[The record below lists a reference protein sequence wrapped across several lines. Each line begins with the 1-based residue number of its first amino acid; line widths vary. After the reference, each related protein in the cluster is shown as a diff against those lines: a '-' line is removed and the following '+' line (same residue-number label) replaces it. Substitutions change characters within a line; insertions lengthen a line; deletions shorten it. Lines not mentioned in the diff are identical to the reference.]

1 LKCTVILYRY
11 TYINRL
17 STGGNT
23 AAISRAIF
31 LRDGIGSAQDQ
42 HLSPKKLAMLSMEL
56 GFQFR
61 AADAARPG
69 NGRLSTSG
77 PAVHVL

>member
-17 STGGNT
+17 STAENT
-23 AAISRAIF
+23 ASISRAIF
-31 LRDGIGSAQDQ
+31 WRDGIGSDQDQ
-42 HLSPKKLAMLSMEL
+42 HLSPKKQGMLSNEL
-56 GFQFR
+56 GFQF
-61 AADAARPG
+61 AVAGAARPG
-69 NGRLSTSG
+69 NGRPSTSG